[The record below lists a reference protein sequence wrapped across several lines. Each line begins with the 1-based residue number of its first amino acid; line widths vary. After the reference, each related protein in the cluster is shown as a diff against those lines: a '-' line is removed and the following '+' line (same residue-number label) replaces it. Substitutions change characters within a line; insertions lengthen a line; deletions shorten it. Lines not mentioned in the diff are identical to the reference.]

1 MSQTVWN
8 MNGFPK
14 VGIRPIIDGRRRG
27 VRESLEV
34 QTMKMAETAAK
45 LISSSLRYPDGSS
58 VECVIADTTIAACMR
73 LSSARRSSVRIMLEF
88 RSPSRRAGA
97 TVRRRWMPIRSC
109 RRPCGGSTARSVLA
123 PYIWPVCSQENQ
135 GTHPSRE

>member
-1 MSQTVWN
+1 MKTQTVWN

-45 LISSSLRYPDGSS
+45 LISSNLRYPDGSP
-58 VECVIADTTIAACMR
+58 VECVIADTTIGGVYEAEQCAKKGE
-73 LSSARRSSVRIMLEF
+73 AVPVIGAKEF
-88 RSPSRRAGA
+88 RYMAESYNKLTGA
-97 TVRRRWMPIRSC
+97 KE
-109 RRPCGGSTARSVLA
+109 
-123 PYIWPVCSQENQ
+123 EN
-135 GTHPSRE
+135 EEDDD